1 MTNEYVKI
9 FRILT
14 EAQIFMVRDDT
25 NFRGKTAV
33 LKNPTFDEYLAFKK
47 NTKYNA
53 IRGIGINNDIYIID
67 ANSGIHDQLA
77 GIVLE
82 RLGYDL
88 EKINFDDYITCTFKE
103 DEFNNFSSIEYK
115 ENDRLRELKIKRQNT
130 STNNTN
136 YFDLETEY
144 KDYVEQ
150 NCDKENILSFDEW
163 LKERN

>member
-14 EAQIFMVRDDT
+14 EAQIFMVMDDT

-53 IRGIGINNDIYIID
+53 MRGIGINNDIYVID

-88 EKINFDDYITCTFKE
+88 EKNKF
-103 DEFNNFSSIEYK
+103 
-115 ENDRLRELKIKRQNT
+115 R
-130 STNNTN
+130 
-136 YFDLETEY
+136 
-144 KDYVEQ
+144 
-150 NCDKENILSFDEW
+150 
-163 LKERN
+163 